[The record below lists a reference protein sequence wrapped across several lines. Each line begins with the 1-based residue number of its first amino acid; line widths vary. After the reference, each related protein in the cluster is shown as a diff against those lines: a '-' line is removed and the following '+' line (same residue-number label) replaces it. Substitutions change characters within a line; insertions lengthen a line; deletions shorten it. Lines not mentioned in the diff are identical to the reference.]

1 MRDPSHVTMTTM
13 TTTTATTAAQSV
25 FRSGFNSKLTSAH
38 PVGGPSSPPRRG
50 EGRLVPRLAGNS
62 QVFQAK
68 WHMDTLCEPVLLKRR
83 SRDDCDNQ
91 HRDEEQDRKSTRLNS
106 SHLGISYAVF
116 CLKKK
121 KR

>member
-1 MRDPSHVTMTTM
+1 MRDPSHVTRT
-13 TTTTATTAAQSV
+13 TTTTATTAAQFV

-38 PVGGPSSPPRRG
+38 PVGGSSSPPRPG
-50 EGRLVPRLAGNS
+50 EGRRVPRLAGNS

-91 HRDEEQDRKSTRLNS
+91 HRDEE
-106 SHLGISYAVF
+106 HGAVT
-116 CLKKK
+116 L
-121 KR
+121 RQ